1 MDGFEGND
9 KSRPKWTTDFQ
20 DNQITKENDGKPW
33 IDHGYAGW
41 GADIDVSYMDSGD
54 KVIVSQYHS
63 SQISRILVFRKSH
76 ATINKGFLQK

>member
-20 DNQITKENDGKPW
+20 DNQITKENDGEPW

-41 GADIDVSYMDSGD
+41 GTDIDVSYMDSGD
-54 KVIVSQYHS
+54 KVKAVIKDHKTSH
-63 SQISRILVFRKSH
+63 ILVFRKSH

>member
-20 DNQITKENDGKPW
+20 DNQITKENDGEPW

-41 GADIDVSYMDSGD
+41 GTDIDVSYMDSGD
-54 KVIVSQYHS
+54 KVIVSQ
-63 SQISRILVFRKSH
+63 FTNKSYSC
-76 ATINKGFLQK
+76 I